1 MWLRAMLSYLR
12 TIALRRLRRPVHRH
26 GRCGMITRSK
36 QSGKLGQAQP
46 IILFGPEEAELD
58 LEEE

>member
-1 MWLRAMLSYLR
+1 V
-12 TIALRRLRRPVHRH
+12 TISQAKDSRLRGPVHRR

-46 IILFGPEEAELD
+46 GILLGPEGAELD